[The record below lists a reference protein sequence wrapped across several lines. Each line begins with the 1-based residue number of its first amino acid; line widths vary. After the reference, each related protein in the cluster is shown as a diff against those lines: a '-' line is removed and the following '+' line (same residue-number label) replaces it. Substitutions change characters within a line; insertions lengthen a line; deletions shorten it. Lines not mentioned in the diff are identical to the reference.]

1 MNISLNWLRALIP
14 DLEGSAEELAHR
26 LSMTAVTVDQVEA
39 LGAELDDVVVARVT
53 KTGPHPNA
61 DRLTLCKVDAG
72 RGEDIDV
79 VCGAP
84 VVVEG
89 AVYPYVPAG
98 GQLPGGFKI
107 ESRKIR
113 GEMSHGML
121 CSEMEL
127 GLGRDKAGIMRL
139 DTDAEPGT
147 HVVRAFGLPDA
158 RYELDLTANRVDLAC
173 HVGVARELAPAGVA
187 DVVLPLFDGPDWEV
201 RWESGA
207 REASAGGVMVTI
219 EDPERCFRY
228 LGAVIRGV
236 RVGPSPAWLAA
247 RLLAV
252 GSRPISNVV
261 DATNYVLRELNQ
273 PLHAFDLSRLA
284 GSEIRV
290 RAAEPGEKLQT
301 LDGETHTLDASV
313 TVIADRDRAVALAG
327 VMGGADSE
335 VGEETT
341 DLLIECAA
349 FDPRHTRNTAR
360 RTGLATDA
368 SYRFERGID
377 EAGLEA
383 ALVRCVE
390 LILAVAGGE
399 AEPMGIRAGRDPL
412 PERVVGLRPARVQ
425 RVLGLQLSASQIV
438 DLLTPLGFSAQQPA
452 TDPAEESPI
461 EFRVPTWRG
470 DISEEVDL
478 IEEVAR
484 RYGYDNFPEED
495 RWIRPS
501 SVPDDEDTY
510 RETRVRET
518 LSAHG
523 LLEARSSSFV
533 TAELAG
539 AGGVPLLDPL
549 SADESHLRTAVM
561 PVLLRRLEHNLTRGR
576 RDTRLF
582 EIGTVF
588 LNDPD
593 SDGVLEETRVG
604 AVLTGRSRPPHWS
617 ESDEAVDE
625 WEFKGLAND
634 IADRLLGG
642 RIEPADGSGDGSD
655 DGGPGL
661 PLRGGDWLLE
671 PSYRILI
678 GDQVVGVAGRVRDD
692 AYDAQRHGD
701 AVWGFEFRLNAV
713 RSRETVIYESVS
725 TYPAVLRDL
734 ALAVR
739 PGVPAADIASAIR
752 EAAPESLEWLELFDV
767 YEDEAVETGRS
778 LAWSFVFR
786 ASDRT
791 LTDKEV
797 DSSMKKILAMLEKRF
812 DARIRKS

>member
-1 MNISLNWLRALIP
+1 MDISVNWLRALVP
-14 DLEGSAEELAHR
+14 DLGGSADELAHR

-39 LGAELDDVVVARVT
+39 LGSELDDVVVARVT
-53 KTGPHPNA
+53 QTTAHPNA

-84 VVVEG
+84 VVIEG
-89 AVYPYVPAG
+89 ALYPYVPAG
-98 GQLPGGFKI
+98 AQLPGGFKI

-113 GEMSHGML
+113 GQMSHGML
-121 CSEMEL
+121 CSELEL
-127 GLGRDKAGIMRL
+127 GVGRDKAGIMRL
-139 DTDAEPGT
+139 DSDAEPGT
-147 HVVRAFGLPDA
+147 PLAAALGFPDVRL
-158 RYELDLTANRVDLAC
+158 ELDLTANRVDLAC

-187 DVVLPLFDGPDWEV
+187 DLVLPPFDGPSWEV
-201 RWESGA
+201 TWESGE
-207 REASAGGVMVTI
+207 RTASAHGVTVTI

-228 LGAVIRGV
+228 LGAIIRGV
-236 RVGPSPAWLAA
+236 RVGPSPTWLAA

-252 GSRPISNVV
+252 GLRPISNVV

-273 PLHAFDLSRLA
+273 PLHAFDLNRLA

-290 RAAEPGEKLQT
+290 RAAAAREKLQT
-301 LDGETHTLDASV
+301 LDGEVRSLEPSV

-335 VGEETT
+335 VGEQTT

-349 FDPRHTRNTAR
+349 FDPRHTRHTAR
-360 RTGLATDA
+360 PAGLATDA

-383 ALVRCVE
+383 ALTRCVE
-390 LILAVAGGE
+390 LILAVAGGT
-399 AEPMGIRAGRDPL
+399 AEPTGIRVGREPL
-412 PERVVGLRPARVQ
+412 PARVVGLRPARVK
-425 RVLGLQLSASQIV
+425 RVLGLRLPAPQIIE
-438 DLLTPLGFSAQQPA
+438 LLAPLGFSAEQPA
-452 TDPAEESPI
+452 AGSAEGSAI
-461 EFRVPTWRG
+461 DFRVPTWRG
-470 DISEEVDL
+470 DIAEEVDL

-484 RYGYDNFPEED
+484 RYGYDRFPEED

-501 SVPDDEDTY
+501 SVPDDEDTE
-510 RETRVRET
+510 RETQVRAT
-518 LSAHG
+518 LSGRG
-523 LLEARSSSFV
+523 LLEARSSTFV
-533 TAELAG
+533 TEDLAG
-539 AGGVPLLDPL
+539 TDAVRLLNPL
-549 SADESHLRTAVM
+549 SADETHLRTAIV
-561 PVLLRRLEHNLTRGR
+561 PVLLRRLEHNLAHGR
-576 RDTRLF
+576 RDARLY

-588 LNDPD
+588 IDDPD

-604 AVLTGRSRPPHWS
+604 AVVTGRSRPPHWS
-617 ESDEAVDE
+617 AGDEAIDE

-634 IADRLLGG
+634 VVTRLLHG
-642 RIEPADGSGDGSD
+642 RLEPAEGAPD
-655 DGGPGL
+655 DGPGL
-661 PLRGGDWLLE
+661 PLRGGDWLSE

-678 GDQVVGVAGRVRDD
+678 GDRVVGVAGRVRDD

-713 RSRETVIYESVS
+713 RSGETVVYEPVS

-739 PGVPAADIASAIR
+739 PGVRAADIAAAIR
-752 EAAPESLEWLELFDV
+752 EAALESLERVELFDV

-791 LTDKEV
+791 LTDEEV
-797 DSSMKKILAMLEKRF
+797 DSSMNKILAMLEKRF
-812 DARIRKS
+812 DARIRSS